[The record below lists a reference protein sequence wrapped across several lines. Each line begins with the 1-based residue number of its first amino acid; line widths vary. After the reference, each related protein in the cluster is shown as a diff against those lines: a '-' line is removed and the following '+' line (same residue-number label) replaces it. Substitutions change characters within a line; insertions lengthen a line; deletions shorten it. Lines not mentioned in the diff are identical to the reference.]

1 MPWNWG
7 KVVEKHRSSKPTDY
21 ANQQGLGANWA
32 RRNAMLKEL
41 GYQGGGMV
49 GPSWMPWNW
58 GKVVEKHR
66 SSKPTD
72 YANQQGLGANLARR
86 RAMMKELGYQ
96 GGGITEN
103 TGMSIPGATAD
114 RQAVLTQ
121 PGEYILPVDTV
132 TRLGGPNAIDRLV
145 ASTDSNS
152 TAAKLGTL
160 SRSSMAVG
168 QPVMSDDSIISTL
181 PPIVQSMGGGPG
193 GGGAGFAT
201 KVPSVS
207 VSSNSSRRNAKTM
220 YGLV

>member
-1 MPWNWG
+1 MGLFGGASADAQRKKQSDTDFKKKNPAATLYN
-7 KVVEKHRSSKPTDY
+7 KPQVNTGQPY
-21 ANQQGLGANWA
+21 KSRFARPKKKQG
-32 RRNAMLKEL
+32 
-41 GYQGGGMV
+41 
-49 GPSWMPWNW
+49 
-58 GKVVEKHR
+58 
-66 SSKPTD
+66 
-72 YANQQGLGANLARR
+72 
-86 RAMMKELGYQ
+86 

-103 TGMSIPGATAD
+103 TGMSIPGAAAD
-114 RQAVLTQ
+114 RQLIATQ

-181 PPIVQSMGGGPG
+181 PPIVQSMGGGAG